1 MKYKIL
7 LFLFSF
13 FSFLELHAQVSKKK
27 IVYEYKKYEKF
38 DFGDMAI
45 EGSNGALGDL
55 SVNPRY
61 QVKFKNELPKK
72 PNFNKEILDSV
83 DNLL

>member
-1 MKYKIL
+1 MKNIL
-7 LFLFSF
+7 FTLFFLIVVSF
-13 FSFLELHAQVSKKK
+13 AQAQASKKK

-38 DFGDMAI
+38 DFGDMSI
-45 EGSNGALGDL
+45 EGSKGAIGDL

-61 QVKFKNELPKK
+61 QVRFGNELPKK
-72 PNFNKEILDSV
+72 PNFNKEMIDSV

>member
-1 MKYKIL
+1 MKRY
-7 LFLFSF
+7 F
-13 FSFLELHAQVSKKK
+13 FIIFCLAFISAHAQVSKKK

-38 DFGDMAI
+38 DFGDMSI
-45 EGSNGALGDL
+45 EGSQGALGDL

-61 QVKFKNELPKK
+61 QVKFRNELPKK
-72 PNFNKEILDSV
+72 PNFNKEMVDSV